1 MRTISQFRDLQGF
14 SARIRPPTARSD
26 ALIPNSASDTP
37 TPPYLSVVIPAY
49 NEELRIPQTVREI
62 IAFLS
67 AQPYEWE
74 VIVADDGSED
84 STARLVLEAAG
95 NDRRVRV
102 LPLRHGGKGWAVRN
116 GMLAAGGEFRLL
128 CDADLSV
135 PIEQVGRLL
144 PPRSGGVD
152 VAVGS
157 REAPGAARYGE
168 PGRRH
173 LMGRIFNAIT
183 RRLTTPQI
191 ADTQCGFKCFGGD
204 AAVEL
209 FSRAT
214 MNGFSYDVEVLHL
227 ARRLGLTIAEI
238 GVDWYYREHS
248 KVRPLRD
255 AFSMTMD
262 LVRIRWRHRGFPK
275 R

>member
-1 MRTISQFRDLQGF
+1 M
-14 SARIRPPTARSD
+14 
-26 ALIPNSASDTP
+26 
-37 TPPYLSVVIPAY
+37 
-49 NEELRIPQTVREI
+49 
-62 IAFLS
+62 
-67 AQPYEWE
+67 
-74 VIVADDGSED
+74 
-84 STARLVLEAAG
+84 
-95 NDRRVRV
+95 
-102 LPLRHGGKGWAVRN
+102 
-116 GMLAAGGEFRLL
+116 
-128 CDADLSV
+128 
-135 PIEQVGRLL
+135 
-144 PPRSGGVD
+144 D

-183 RRLTTPQI
+183 RRLTAPQI